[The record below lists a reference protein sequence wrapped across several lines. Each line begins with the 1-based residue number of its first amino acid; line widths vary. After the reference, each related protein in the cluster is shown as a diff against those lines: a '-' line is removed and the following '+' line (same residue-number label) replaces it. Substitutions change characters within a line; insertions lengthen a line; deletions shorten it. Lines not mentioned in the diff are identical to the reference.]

1 MISFLSYVIIT
12 VIIMYSVINVD
23 DFKKIV
29 AENIIKLRTSLS
41 MTQAQLGEELSYS
54 DKSVSKWER
63 GESVPDVFVLKHI
76 ADLAGVTVDYIITKH
91 DPSEEAEIKKPAPK
105 EHRYSR
111 RFISLTVLAG
121 IWTLAV
127 TIFVIL
133 WICGIMNWL
142 VFIYA
147 VPVSLITMLVLNSVW
162 GSREVN
168 LYIISGLV
176 WGVIASVYLTVLELN
191 WWQIF
196 LLGVPA
202 QIIIILAFSIR
213 NKPTEKSD

>member
-1 MISFLSYVIIT
+1 M
-12 VIIMYSVINVD
+12 D

-29 AENIIKLRTSLS
+29 AENIIRLRTSLGL
-41 MTQAQLGEELSYS
+41 TQAQLGEELSYS

-63 GESVPDVFVLKHI
+63 GESVPDVYVLKHI
-76 ADLAGVTVDYIITKH
+76 ADLAGVTVDYLITEH
-91 DPSEEAEIKKPAPK
+91 DPSEAEIKKPAPK

-111 RFISLTVLAG
+111 AFISMTVLAG

-127 TIFVIL
+127 TIFVIF
-133 WICGIMNWL
+133 WICGFTNWMWMIF
-142 VFIYA
+142 VYA
-147 VPVSLITMLVLNSVW
+147 VPVSLTTMLVLNSVW

-168 LYIISGLV
+168 LYLISGLM
-176 WGVIASVYLTVLELN
+176 WGSIASVYLTAMQSGLN

-202 QIIIILAFSIR
+202 QIIIILAFSIKK
-213 NKPTEKSD
+213 KPKPQE